1 MDCVLPLKIKSSL
14 IAAKGAL
21 SKTHFHPFS
30 MKRFASP
37 RHHTAGLQRTVVD
50 DSGLLVRDLT
60 RWKDHTVRL
69 QGTIRR
75 HGRNLR
81 NGRRMHHNDSSAKS
95 QGADDSRA
103 GGSCVRGK
111 FRFLRPL
118 YRASLRRRFARA
130 LEPKSSTPGSE
141 RIHGAETTPSRPAFA
156 SLSLFFFSRI
166 PATRLASQR
175 SRTLRRSRATNSP
188 PPRNFLDSRTL
199 IYSCTS
205 PCGGARRFVSTTS
218 TSPKPDLG
226 SLRID
231 EGKRRSGKT
240 GKILGAGAAI
250 LGLAVIV
257 TGGVFALRNQ
267 TPVVEVAAAQKVA
280 AGRPT
285 LLNASGYVTP
295 RRRATVAAK
304 ITGRVTGVFFDEGM
318 HVAQGYVLARL
329 DDSDVRR
336 ALDSAI
342 ADRNATQAQIVD
354 FQVQLKNAEIEL
366 HRAQQLQAAG
376 VQSQETLDN
385 ASTAA
390 DSLRAK
396 IALTKQQVLAS
407 EARIQEAQQAVDNC
421 VIRAPFDGIIVSKD
435 AQVGEMVSP
444 ISAGGGFTRTG
455 IATIVDMNSN
465 EIEVDVNEAYIAR
478 VLPDQPVT
486 AILDASPDWQIP
498 SKVRTVI
505 PTADRQKATVKVRIS
520 FLKLDPRILP
530 DMGVK
535 VTFLGDEQVEKKG
548 AVALAAL
555 IPPDAVRT
563 EDGAKA
569 VYLVIGDQL
578 ARAMVKLGVL
588 QGNDLGP

>member
-1 MDCVLPLKIKSSL
+1 
-14 IAAKGAL
+14 
-21 SKTHFHPFS
+21 
-30 MKRFASP
+30 
-37 RHHTAGLQRTVVD
+37 
-50 DSGLLVRDLT
+50 
-60 RWKDHTVRL
+60 
-69 QGTIRR
+69 
-75 HGRNLR
+75 
-81 NGRRMHHNDSSAKS
+81 
-95 QGADDSRA
+95 
-103 GGSCVRGK
+103 
-111 FRFLRPL
+111 
-118 YRASLRRRFARA
+118 
-130 LEPKSSTPGSE
+130 
-141 RIHGAETTPSRPAFA
+141 
-156 SLSLFFFSRI
+156 
-166 PATRLASQR
+166 
-175 SRTLRRSRATNSP
+175 
-188 PPRNFLDSRTL
+188 
-199 IYSCTS
+199 
-205 PCGGARRFVSTTS
+205 VSTTS

-231 EGKRRSGKT
+231 EGKRRGGKT

-267 TPVVEVAAAQKVA
+267 TPVVEVVAAQKVA

-318 HVAQGYVLARL
+318 HVQQGYILARL

-336 ALDSAI
+336 ALESAI
-342 ADRNATQAQIVD
+342 ADRNATEAQNAD

-385 ASTAA
+385 ARTAA

-478 VLPDQPVT
+478 VEPGQPVT
-486 AILDASPDWQIP
+486 AVLDAYPDWQIP

-520 FLKLDPRILP
+520 FIKLDPRILP

-535 VTFLGDEQVEKKG
+535 VTFLGDEPVEKKG
-548 AVALAAL
+548 AVAPAAL

-563 EDGAKA
+563 EDGKKIVFLVKDGHVERRA
-569 VYLVIGDQL
+569 VTTGNTRGTDLEILAGLSPGDSVV
-578 ARAMVKLGVL
+578 VK
-588 QGNDLGP
+588 GPANLRDGQAVEIKK